1 MNEFEI
7 YNKISDDVY
16 IIGKNIIL
24 RMNVVLYNTTTN
36 SNKIYFHREVN
47 YFDNK
52 ANQEMR
58 SIKRSFD
65 YHLSIENIKYTDQG
79 YKEFIRIGLPE
90 VMLLKNSLSQV
101 ISWFNSPEYSD
112 LYTLKG
118 TELVLAKKPPKL
130 VITPLPQNKFIAFS
144 PVVIEY
150 GADHIQGVRMYL
162 NSEINYA
169 DITVPRFMGFIQ
181 SIIDINMYNAAQNM
195 LNYYGRPPFGTNM
208 YTMTNQVITESS
220 ERDISAPPRKI
231 TPKSNKSV
239 FSELE

>member
-7 YNKISDDVY
+7 YNKISDDVH

-24 RMNVVLYNTTTN
+24 RMNVILYNTTAN

-47 YFDNK
+47 YFDSV
-52 ANQEMR
+52 ANQERR

-65 YHLSIENIKYTDQG
+65 YHLSIENIRYTDQG

-101 ISWFNSPEYSD
+101 ISWFNSPEYSN
-112 LYTLKG
+112 LYSIKDNKLSLTR
-118 TELVLAKKPPKL
+118 KPPKL
-130 VITPLPQNKFIAFS
+130 VIAPLPQDKFIVLS
-144 PVVIEY
+144 PVVIEF
-150 GADHIQGVRMYL
+150 GVDHVQGVRMYL
-162 NSEINYA
+162 NSENNYA

-208 YTMTNQVITESS
+208 YTMNNQVVMETS
-220 ERDISAPPRKI
+220 EKDIYAPSRKI
-231 TPKSNKSV
+231 TLKSNKSV